1 MIQSGHFPQH
11 GEYFS
16 DPQLTAWNISENN
29 FPAKGSNLEKL
40 KFMLHY
46 AILAPSSHNTQP
58 WVFKVIDNVIEL
70 YADRTRALLMVDPD
84 DRALIIS
91 CGAALYHLQLA
102 MHHFGYAD
110 RVELFPESENKDLI
124 AKITAIDRS
133 SKADEQSTDE
143 HSSLFYAITKRRTNR
158 SPFEQRKVSDDLLS
172 ALRMIA
178 KEHSA
183 WLEIVVDDNERKNK
197 IADLI
202 SQGDRIQLSDKR
214 FRRELAAWIHPNR
227 SKSRDGMPGYAHGMT
242 SDIASQL
249 GPFLI
254 RTFDIGKGQAA
265 KDKELATGSPIL
277 AILGTDEDNPLDRIH
292 AGQAIAKILLRA
304 RVDDVWASFMNQ
316 PIEVS
321 DLRPK
326 LLEALGRNNKTGF
339 PQLLVRMGYSNDVK
353 PTPRRQVSEVT
364 TIT

>member
-1 MIQSGHFPQH
+1 MSQSERSLRH

-16 DPQLTAWNISENN
+16 EPQLIAWNISENN
-29 FPAKGSNLEKL
+29 FPAEDSTLENL
-40 KFMLHY
+40 KFMLNY

-58 WVFKVIDNVIEL
+58 WIFKVTDNVIEL
-70 YADRTRALLMVDPD
+70 YADRARALPMVDPD

-91 CGAALYHLQLA
+91 CSAALYHLQLA

-110 RVELFPESENKDLI
+110 RVELFPDPENKDLI
-124 AKITAIDRS
+124 AKITAIGRS
-133 SKADEQSTDE
+133 SKAGEHSKDEN
-143 HSSLFYAITKRRTNR
+143 SSLFYAITNRRTNR
-158 SPFEQRKVSDDLLS
+158 SPFEQRRVSDDLLS
-172 ALRMIA
+172 ALRTIA
-178 KEHSA
+178 KEYSA

-202 SQGDRIQLSDKR
+202 SQGDRTQLSDKR
-214 FRRELAAWIHPNR
+214 FRRELSAWIHPNR

-242 SDIASQL
+242 IDIASQL

-277 AILGTDEDNPLDRIH
+277 AILGTNEDNPLDWIR

-304 RVDDVWASFMNQ
+304 RVENVWGSFLNQ

-326 LLEALGRNNKTGF
+326 LLQALSRSNRTGF
-339 PQLLVRMGYSNDVK
+339 PQLLVRMGYSNDVR
-353 PTPRRQVSEVT
+353 PTPRREVNEV
-364 TIT
+364 IMIE